1 MSDATSSGFA
11 SMASSLVRP
20 QNPSI
25 DKNDSRVF
33 RHDEDVKANLLGL
46 DTFKDVEV
54 RDSLEVP

>member
-1 MSDATSSGFA
+1 MSDATSSGFT

-20 QNPSI
+20 QSSSI
-25 DKNDSRVF
+25 DKNDSTTF
-33 RHDEDVKANLLGL
+33 THDEDVKANLLGL